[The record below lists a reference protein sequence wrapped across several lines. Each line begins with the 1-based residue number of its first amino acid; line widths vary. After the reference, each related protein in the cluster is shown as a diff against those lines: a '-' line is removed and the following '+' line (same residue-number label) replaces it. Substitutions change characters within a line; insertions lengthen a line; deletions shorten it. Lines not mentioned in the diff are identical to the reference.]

1 MRIETEFRKLA
12 AQALDIIQICRVSQG
27 SRAAAYRSYAQW
39 VETGRASGGLALA
52 NQLYGF
58 LDRLA
63 SHLFSP
69 TELRFNVGS
78 QTFKSKD
85 WLTRFNEVGRTLSEE
100 WENKNIDV
108 TFGWGV
114 KEALTYG
121 ACILKQAGEESF
133 YRSESGEDQRIIN
146 VDADLVMPW
155 QFGVYNEGQNSLA
168 KQEAVVETVLLTKPE
183 VWRRVRNMP
192 DAAKIYRRILASSSA
207 EQGSAATAG
216 SFMHQVLSTA
226 VLDVNLANATRPM
239 PGGIVQ
245 LSNSPNTGSLGPQV
259 AADLYPLHQL
269 WVKDDSRDGDYTTI
283 QLIEPDIMIA
293 PYNNGRV
300 VTKKTNLFC
309 PDTLPYTLIQPN
321 VVAKYFWGRS
331 EIVDLIMLQECLS
344 GTLDEVKRIV
354 KLIFDKL
361 LGLEGYEGDITEL
374 YAQFR
379 TTGVMPLPQGTKI
392 NDLTPAFPADAL
404 RFVEL
409 IMQMMER
416 VSGFSNILSGSGE
429 PGVRAGVHA
438 DTLMRTASPRLRDR
452 SLLVE
457 RQCATAA
464 DGTLA
469 YLQAKDAKVFW
480 TSDDVMSEFLLSQLP
495 PDRRVSV
502 DSHSTSPIYHDDQ
515 QNLMAFGVKAGFI
528 GGDSAIE
535 MLPYNHKDVLLA
547 RLKEMQQQK
556 AAMLAKLEKDDPIAF
571 ARAIGGGSHRGGAGG
586 RHAA

>member
-1 MRIETEFRKLA
+1 MRLETDFKKLSAQAIDIIET
-12 AQALDIIQICRVSQG
+12 CRVSQG

-69 TELRFNVGS
+69 TELRFNIGS
-78 QTFKSKD
+78 QTHKSKD
-85 WLTRFNEVGRTLSEE
+85 WLMRYAAAGRTLSEE

-108 TFGWGV
+108 TFGFGV

-121 ACILKQAGEESF
+121 ACILKQVGEETTSPGDT
-133 YRSESGEDQRIIN
+133 GEDTRVID

-155 QFGVYNEGQNSLA
+155 QFGVYNEGVNGLS
-168 KQEAVVETVLLTKPE
+168 KQEAVVETMMLTKAE
-183 VWRRVRNMP
+183 VWRRVRYLP
-192 DAAKIYRRILASSSA
+192 EAEKLYRRVLASSST
-207 EQGSAATAG
+207 EQGIGTSA

-226 VLDVNLANATRPM
+226 VLDTTLSNATRPM

-245 LSNSPNTGSLGPQV
+245 LSNNPNMGTLGPQV
-259 AADLYPLHQL
+259 GAELYPMHELY
-269 WVKDDSRDGDYTTI
+269 VKDDARGGDYTTVQI
-283 QLIEPDIMIA
+283 VEPDIMIA
-293 PYNNGRV
+293 PYNDGRV
-300 VTKKTNLFC
+300 VTKKANLFC
-309 PDTLPYTLIQPN
+309 PDTLPYCLIQPN

-331 EIVDLIMLQECLS
+331 EIVDLITLQECLS
-344 GTLDEVKRIV
+344 GTLDDVKRIV

-361 LGLEGYEGDITEL
+361 LGIEGWEGDITEL

-379 TTGVMPLPQGTKI
+379 TSGIMPLPQGAKI

-409 IMQMMER
+409 LLQLMER

-469 YLQAKDAKVFW
+469 YLQSKDAKVLAAAE
-480 TSDDVMSEFLLSQLP
+480 SAESEFLLSQLP

-502 DSHSTSPIYHDDQ
+502 DSHSTSPIYHDDNL
-515 QNLMAFGVKAGFI
+515 NLMAFGLKSGFI
-528 GGDSAIE
+528 TGESAIE
-535 MLPYNHKDVLLA
+535 DMPYNHKDKLTA
-547 RLKEMQQQK
+547 RLKEKEAAQQ
-556 AAMLAKLEKDDPIAF
+556 AMLAKLERDDPIAF
-571 ARAIGGGSHRGGAGG
+571 ARAVSGGQHRGGGG
-586 RHAA
+586 RRAA